1 MSDIITSFTGHYHF
15 LSNFYASPIEIDG
28 ISYGSA
34 EAAFQAQ
41 KASTEEEKRK
51 FSGLPPHMAKKA
63 GRNISLDVERW
74 NRRKIPVMQYV
85 VTEKFVQNP
94 ELAGKLLATGDAVL
108 VEGNTW
114 NDKFWGVD
122 LKTNI
127 GENNLG
133 KILMQVRKDLPEILR
148 RREQQ
153 EKQTRQ
159 EERPQQAPQKEEPN
173 DADGFAV
180 GQKVRI
186 RQWDDMAER
195 YGCINSIYGVRV
207 VPSIACKF
215 LFTSYMKYLCGK
227 EAVVM
232 KKLPCL
238 STEQYILKFSDE
250 KLTDTNRWTFSADML
265 EAVEDEE
272 KEGADEMIDASDY
285 KNAFRVACELL
296 NGDVLFGID
305 SDRIFEEV
313 MKKEGCVGSDSYERY
328 ILEHLEYLMHGGR

>member
-1 MSDIITSFTGHYHF
+1 MSDIITSFTGHYYF

-94 ELAGKLLATGDAVL
+94 ELAEKLLATGNAVL

-114 NDKFWGVD
+114 NDRFWGVD

-133 KILMQVRKDLPEILR
+133 KILMRVREDLPEILR
-148 RREQQ
+148 AREQQ
-153 EKQTRQ
+153 EKQTQQ
-159 EERPQQAPQKEEPN
+159 EEQTQQAQQPTQKEKMKG
-173 DADGFAV
+173 ADGFAV
-180 GQKVRI
+180 GQKVRV
-186 RQWDDMAER
+186 RQWDDMLRR
-195 YGCINSIYGVRV
+195 YGSLVSVFGVRLS
-207 VPSIACKF
+207 PCIACRF
-215 LFTSYMKYLCGK
+215 VFSSEMKYLCGK
-227 EAVVM
+227 EAVVV
-232 KKLPCL
+232 KKFPCL
-238 STEQYILKFSDE
+238 GTEEYILKFSDE
-250 KLTDTNRWTFSADML
+250 NLYDTSRWHFSADML
-265 EAVEDEE
+265 EPAEDSEE
-272 KEGADEMIDASDY
+272 EHTGVPDY
-285 KNAFRVACELL
+285 KNAFKVACELL

-313 MKKEGCVGSDSYERY
+313 MKKEGCVGSDSYEKY